1 MFETSTLL
9 LFIAACAAIAIVPG
23 PTVTVIIANSLR
35 AGTRAG
41 LLNIAGT
48 QVGLVVMLVMVA
60 FGLEIIT
67 TSLAFLFDWL
77 RLLGAGYLIWLGI
90 KLLRSDGTLNKD
102 EGKRPSG
109 SYFWQGFLVIWSNP
123 KALLFFGAF
132 IPQFVQPGSSAVLQT
147 FLLGAIF
154 MTVATILDS
163 MYALAAGRAGSV
175 LTRKNIRATE
185 VIGGSMM
192 VGGGLWLGLSR
203 NS

>member
-109 SYFWQGFLVIWSNP
+109 SYFWQGFLEI
-123 KALLFFGAF
+123 
-132 IPQFVQPGSSAVLQT
+132 
-147 FLLGAIF
+147 
-154 MTVATILDS
+154 
-163 MYALAAGRAGSV
+163 GRAHV
-175 LTRKNIRATE
+175 
-185 VIGGSMM
+185 
-192 VGGGLWLGLSR
+192 
-203 NS
+203 